1 MAELP
6 PQGMLSKLA
15 PYLMGAGAGLL
26 SNRGQLSGLG
36 PGLLQGG
43 ELAQQQLLNRLRIQ
57 QEERAKD
64 EQAQKDEQL
73 ARDQQLA
80 QGFSDPM
87 QRLAAS
93 VDPKAAAESFFPSA
107 NGIGSTS
114 AIMNMAEYERRMKL
128 GDVDGARQLLNLAIP
143 PQVRD
148 FGSYQGLVDRSNGQ
162 TTNVGTMGLPPQNQP
177 ANVHAAEVAK
187 VVGAGQGASEVAS
200 VGVPELFAQADALF
214 DENKATASGAGALVD
229 IAGNFVGVDTEKAE
243 AAAAFDT
250 IAAQLTVKAP
260 RLPGPV
266 SDYEQKQYSLSMG
279 ALGDRT
285 KPLSQRRASFNV
297 VKQMFYAAQRRNKKN
312 NPAASQDAPPAPTAT
327 PVQPKPNQVIQW
339 DEP

>member
-1 MAELP
+1 MAEI
-6 PQGMLSKLA
+6 PQGLLAKLA

-43 ELAQQQLLNRLRIQ
+43 ELAQQQMLNRLRIQ
-57 QEERAKD
+57 QEERAKI
-64 EQAQKDEQL
+64 EQAQKDLLFE
-73 ARDQQLA
+73 RQQKIA
-80 QGFSDPM
+80 QGFVGTP
-87 QRLAAS
+87 QENAAAAYPELAA
-93 VDPKAAAESFFPSA
+93 KALFPDAASS
-107 NGIGSTS
+107 STTS
-114 AIMNMAEYERRMKL
+114 AIMNMAEYERRMKS
-128 GDVDGARQLLNLAIP
+128 GDVDGARQLLNLALP

-148 FGSYQGLVDRSNGQ
+148 FGNYQGLVDRSNGQ

-177 ANVHAAEVAK
+177 ANVQAAEVAK
-187 VVGAGQGASEVAS
+187 VVGAGQGASAVAS

-214 DENKATASGAGALVD
+214 SENKATDSGAGALID
-229 IAGNFVGVDTEKAE
+229 IAGNFVGADTEKAE

-285 KPLSQRRASFNV
+285 KPLRQRRASFNI
-297 VKQMFYAAQRRNKKN
+297 VKQMFYAAQRRNQKN
-312 NPAASQDAPPAPTAT
+312 NPAAAEDAPPSAPN
-327 PVQPKPNQVIQW
+327 QPMPNQVIEW